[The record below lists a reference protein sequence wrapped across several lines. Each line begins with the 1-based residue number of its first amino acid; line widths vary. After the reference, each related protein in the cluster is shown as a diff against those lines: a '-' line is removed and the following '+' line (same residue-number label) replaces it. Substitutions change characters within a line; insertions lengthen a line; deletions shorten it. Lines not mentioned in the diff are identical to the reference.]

1 MSLTRDDCCYDNNDI
16 KNDYNKIIS
25 DDSGGM
31 MTITRDD

>member
-1 MSLTRDDCCYDNNDI
+1 MIVDI